1 MASLGPAQSVRGR
14 GAVGDGP
21 DPMALSHVAE
31 GSAREERRRTERGW
45 EMPALSLSHSLE
57 DPMLYWYMPV
67 Y

>member
-31 GSAREERRRTERGW
+31 GGKKEGRRTERGW

-57 DPMLYWYMPV
+57 DPMV
-67 Y
+67 GIQQRVIA